1 MKKNIYA
8 DEAAAMQAAM
18 LDIKKY
24 YTGSLSE
31 LPEPE
36 QEPKGKILSWNWEPL
51 HDTYMVPNIQGA
63 A

>member
-8 DEAAAMQAAM
+8 DEAAALQAAM
-18 LDIKKY
+18 SDIKEY

-31 LPEPE
+31 LQEP
-36 QEPKGKILSWNWEPL
+36 EPKGKILTWNWEPL
-51 HDTYMVPNIQGA
+51 HDTYMGPNIQGA

>member
-8 DEAAAMQAAM
+8 DKAAMEAAMS
-18 LDIKKY
+18 DIKTY

-31 LPEPE
+31 LPESTE
-36 QEPKGKILSWNWEPL
+36 EPKGKILSWNWEPL
-51 HDTYMVPNIQGA
+51 HETYVMPTIQGA